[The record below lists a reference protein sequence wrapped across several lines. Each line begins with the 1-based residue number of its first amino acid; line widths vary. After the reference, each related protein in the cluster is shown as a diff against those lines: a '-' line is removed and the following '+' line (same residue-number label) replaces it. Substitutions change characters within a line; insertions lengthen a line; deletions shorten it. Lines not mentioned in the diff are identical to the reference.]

1 MLIPTL
7 LIHHWGKPVATPART
22 TTPVPNVVVPKT
34 EPKLKASGPPRKQV
48 GTASMPKASAVGPIP
63 TSSAKSTP
71 VKSPEMK
78 RLRKVKLI
86 PLTLMVQSRTC
97 PMTLM
102 GPWKW
107 SHQLLP
113 TVRRILFLSNIIL
126 DQHCFN
132 LQQATSCDPNLLP
145 FCPVQMP
152 VILRLFRQ
160 LCHLAP
166 MCGTSLTLLLMM
178 WVELVPGSD

>member
-78 RLRKVKLI
+78 RLRKVEVD
-86 PLTLMVQSRTC
+86 TTD
-97 PMTLM
+97 TD
-102 GPWKW
+102 GPIKN
-107 SHQLLP
+107 
-113 TVRRILFLSNIIL
+113 LSN
-126 DQHCFN
+126 DFDGAMEVEPS
-132 LQQATSCDPNLLP
+132 ATPNSETN
-145 FCPVQMP
+145 PVP
-152 VILRLFRQ
+152 
-160 LCHLAP
+160 
-166 MCGTSLTLLLMM
+166 
-178 WVELVPGSD
+178 